1 MLSSEWSCRSL
12 KCEGQQCGPVSA
24 SRDSVAVSKDVAG
37 SPSCIT
43 CEDVLAES
51 TCNLPSTYFQGSPNK
66 PL

>member
-1 MLSSEWSCRSL
+1 MLSSEWSCPSL

-24 SRDSVAVSKDVAG
+24 SCDFAVVSKDDAG
-37 SPSCIT
+37 SPSCIN

-51 TCNLPSTYFQGSPNK
+51 TCNLPSTYFKGSLNK

>member
-24 SRDSVAVSKDVAG
+24 SRDSVAVSKDDAG
-37 SPSCIT
+37 SPTSIKG
-43 CEDVLAES
+43 EDVVVESGGSLALNIFSVS
-51 TCNLPSTYFQGSPNK
+51 TNK

>member
-24 SRDSVAVSKDVAG
+24 SRDSVAVSKDDVG

-51 TCNLPSTYFQGSPNK
+51 TCNLP
-66 PL
+66 